1 MRGRSV
7 YADRAVDDPTE
18 LRQAKADL
26 RARMRA
32 IRDAIPIVER
42 SAMSALIVDRAL
54 ALPEAAGALTVMTYA
69 SMGSEV
75 QTTALIAR
83 LAAAGTRVALPVIG
97 PADMRA
103 VHWRPGDPVQLS
115 SYGAN
120 EPTSGVAVDPT
131 EVDVVLAPGLAFDR
145 DGNRLGYGGGYF
157 DRFMAAMRPDALRAG
172 LAFGQQ
178 LIASVPND
186 EHDQPVNLV
195 ITDSGGSTSAPTDV
209 RVDG

>member
-1 MRGRSV
+1 
-7 YADRAVDDPTE
+7 VDDPTE

-32 IRDAIPIVER
+32 IRDAIAIEER
-42 SAMSALIVDRAL
+42 SAMSALIVDHAL
-54 ALPEAAGALTVMTYA
+54 ALPQVAGALTVMTYA

-75 QTTALIAR
+75 QTTTLIAR
-83 LAAAGTRVALPVIG
+83 LAAAGTRVALPVVG
-97 PADMRA
+97 SADMRA
-103 VHWRPGDPVQLS
+103 VHWRPGDPVQRS
-115 SYGAN
+115 RYGAN
-120 EPTSGVAVDPT
+120 EPASGASVDPT

-178 LIASVPND
+178 VIDGVPHD
-186 EHDQPVNLV
+186 EHDQPVNQV
-195 ITDSGGSTSAPTDV
+195 ITDSGGRPDAPTAD
-209 RVDG
+209 RVAG